1 MPTSPST
8 FARAIRLDNMEATFR
23 RITPEDIEQHLQ
35 PVLEEMISESL
46 ANRQVG
52 HCMRV
57 GSLSASLMPRLAAS
71 LASRFDGSAMVHI
84 LGTQGQASASPL
96 FITSSKL
103 IELRNPLPDGNQRLP
118 LLVFVPDD
126 LRTSAEDSFSGATFE
141 QVELTESYELLKQ
154 RLLAGFPNGLRAQ
167 AEACIRFLNERAWLA
182 ANMTGVL
189 RFLLSLKINGYDEE
203 VLGAAICELG
213 LIPDFKLLED
223 PAIVQ
228 NRLSKNHESAKNLI
242 FSTKSVVGRVLELEI
257 ATDSV
262 QGALIDYL
270 SSNNL
275 EDPVA
280 WTSRLAAEPELYRLS
295 FDKWGT
301 GSSEDFAY
309 NISLEIVSLD
319 LPEVKADESDPK
331 LRELI
336 GQRVLVVGA
345 NGPQGFKLKFRC
357 SPAPSTIPDLDHFK
371 IQIVSR
377 ENGPTGAVKK
387 KTSWDG
393 PRQDASQSFTKVRA
407 LDWEE
412 GWHFVRVLPY
422 NADGDI
428 LPIVNAAGEAIP
440 VIGDNDASD
449 APHESDLFYVICD
462 AEIEVE
468 LPQRAVPRFS
478 SLQHAII
485 AKLYGN
491 LVDDAEAE
499 ESVPVRV
506 NWHAAETGSD
516 LLELV
521 EFKFPGEGAVNI
533 PLSRPLRQLEQAI
546 LTNPA
551 ATCRWSISLNHID
564 KTSISQGET
573 MIGESEACDSF
584 LIARS
589 ELFGLIQ
596 GEDGR
601 GVVEL
606 ARTSAIE
613 DDVLNYAAAYSELVG
628 HALRRVETAGS
639 DQQKPAL
646 EVLSAVLSVDSVAV
660 CLTDFKGGRRT
671 GYLVA
676 PTHPLRLLWLAC
688 WSKLATAWADQLR
701 SGNRTQAPS
710 VRQALFESLAMINFP
725 ASLVGSAA
733 RILQPVDNIHPFW
746 TVYAGA
752 DESDPRGLVAELCT
766 ALSLPEAPVGGFSLN
781 GEFLANRI
789 RRYVIQHPYIQTLSL
804 NCFNAGRGK
813 ILADA
818 LLALQKN
825 ADTKNLRYDIRIFAA
840 NPEAP
845 GVGEDLAELIS
856 PSSNL
861 TAAEADVFATP
872 TGDHLSPKLTFA
884 LRRISEF
891 QDLPP
896 EFSAHITLLF
906 DVFPTQSIG
915 AKPPEESEDAA
926 PIHGLLQDF
935 SIIYEED
942 GDRVAWHK
950 CPRHGDAVPIP
961 NAPEHSTLLSALAA
975 KLSNATA
982 TIATGQAGITQRP
995 VSTLVLGPKQ
1005 KALLHQVHEVSDW
1018 VFTIDKSMGVE
1029 FFDHRPSI
1037 DRPEYLIDHSPNF
1050 SASGGRR
1057 VVITSRSQTE
1067 IRVLFERVL
1076 SDHGLQ
1082 AFASRSG
1089 GLLAEL
1095 RLLSGRLALKLVSAS
1110 TQRAEALGLALG
1122 KLFLE
1127 YQSAFQCQAVVPLD
1141 SHVDILRPD
1150 PNGPTDLSEEVS
1162 LRRTDLALFDFDAS
1176 SMTLV
1181 CRLVEVKCYK
1191 DAGGSL
1197 ESLGSLKAN
1206 IAGQLEGS
1214 EQAIRKRFNQELSPD
1229 SARPDKVIRTQE
1241 LCNLL
1246 EFYVERASRLGL
1258 LTAEAYQEAKY
1269 FLRSMERGYEL
1280 RFTKSA
1286 LVFDF
1291 EKPGFEE
1298 SIQENGIEYHRIGRN
1313 LIEQLIGAIPAA
1325 NWTAETVP
1333 FANESAATV
1342 EATGEDA
1349 SQTLSELRSRAF
1361 PLVQRAAFL
1370 PPQRDR
1376 TVSWDKLTRQRTP
1389 RNLDGSCDSTQ
1400 PIPDEETV
1408 KRTRQDPDPA
1418 DSAIPKP
1425 EPPVAQPQNENKTQ
1439 TETLAPALEN
1449 TVPPATSG
1457 MHLEPDDSVTKEP
1470 DVLLGASSASPQ
1482 FGHLARLHGRS
1493 IALDLNQTQTISLF
1507 GVQGGGKSYTLGTI
1521 IEMAT
1526 MPIPGVNQLPKPL
1539 ATVVFHYSQTQDYKP
1554 EFTSMNQANDDEKSL
1569 NTLMD
1574 DYAASGRP
1582 LSDLVLLAPEGKI
1595 DARRAE
1601 YPGIEVLPL
1610 KFASSELQAGHWR
1623 FLMGAVGNQATY
1635 IRRLNQLMRSMRDN
1649 LTLQGLRD
1657 AVANAGFTDSLRDLA
1672 MMRLDLAAT
1681 YIDDT
1686 CRISEVIRPGRLVIV
1701 DLRDEFIEKDEALGL
1716 FVVLLQ
1722 IFSDATHDGQFF
1734 NKLVVFDEAHKY
1746 IGSQDLVDGLVSVV
1760 REMRHKGTSVLVAS
1774 QDPPS
1779 VPVSLIELSTQ
1790 IIMHRFNSPAWLKH
1804 IQKANAALSGI
1815 QSEQLSRLQPGE
1827 AFVWSAKA
1835 TDRAFS
1841 TEAVKV
1847 KCRPRITKHGGD
1859 TKTAVG

>member
-1 MPTSPST
+1 MEST
-8 FARAIRLDNMEATFR
+8 FRK
-23 RITPEDIEQHLQ
+23 ITQDDIERHLQ
-35 PVLEEMISESL
+35 PVLEEMISENL
-46 ANRQVG
+46 ASRQLG
-52 HCMRV
+52 HCMKV
-57 GSLSASLMPRLAAS
+57 GSLSESLMFELATVI
-71 LASRFDGSAMVHI
+71 ASRFDGSAMVHI
-84 LGTQGQASASPL
+84 LGTQEQAAASSL

-103 IELRNPLPDGNQRLP
+103 IELRNPLPDGTQRQP

-141 QVELTESYELLKQ
+141 QLELVESYELLRQ
-154 RLLAGFPNGLRAQ
+154 RLLAGIPTGLRTQ
-167 AEACIRFLNERAWLA
+167 AEACIRFLEERAWPE
-182 ANMTGVL
+182 ANVPGAL

-203 VLGAAICELG
+203 VVGAAICELG
-213 LIPDFKLLED
+213 LVPDFRLLED

-228 NRLSKNHESAKNLI
+228 NRLSKNHESAKNLL
-242 FSTKSVVGRVLELEI
+242 FSSKSVVGRVLDLKI
-257 ATDSV
+257 VTDSV
-262 QGALIDYL
+262 QAGLIDYL
-270 SSNNL
+270 SFNNL

-280 WTSRLAAEPELYRLS
+280 WTSRLAVEPELYGLS

-301 GSSEDFAY
+301 GSNDDFAY
-309 NISLEIVSLD
+309 NISIEVISLD
-319 LPEVKADESDPK
+319 VPEVKSDESDSK

-336 GQRVLVVGA
+336 GQRVLVIDP
-345 NGPQGFKLKFRC
+345 NGPQRFGLKFRC
-357 SPAPSTIPDLDHFK
+357 TPAPSTIPELDHFK

-387 KTSWDG
+387 KKSWDG
-393 PRQDASQSFTKVRA
+393 SRQDATQSFTKIRT

-422 NADGDI
+422 NAEGDI
-428 LPIVNAAGEAIP
+428 LPIVNAAGDAIP
-440 VIGDNDASD
+440 VIGDNDDVD
-449 APHESDLFYVICD
+449 AAHESDLFYVICD
-462 AEIEVE
+462 AEVEVE
-468 LPQRAVPRFS
+468 LPQRAVPRFP

-485 AKLYGN
+485 AKLYAN
-491 LVDDAEAE
+491 LTKDAGAQ
-499 ESVPVRV
+499 ESAPVRV
-506 NWHAAETGSD
+506 NWHAAETGTD

-521 EFKFPGEGAVNI
+521 EFKFPGEGLVNI
-533 PLSRPLRQLEQAI
+533 PLSRPLRQLQQAM
-546 LTNPA
+546 LA
-551 ATCRWSISLNHID
+551 APETTSRWSLSLIHTD
-564 KTSISQGET
+564 KASISHGEAMT
-573 MIGESEACDSF
+573 GDSEACDSF
-584 LIARS
+584 LMARK
-589 ELFGLIQ
+589 ELFTLIQ
-596 GEDGR
+596 GEDKR

-606 ARTSAIE
+606 VGMSSIEEAAI
-613 DDVLNYAAAYSELVG
+613 NHAAAYSNLVA
-628 HALRRVETAGS
+628 HAMRRVETAGP
-639 DQQKPAL
+639 DQSKSAL
-646 EVLSAVLSVDSVAV
+646 EALSDVLSVDSLTVS
-660 CLTDFKGGRRT
+660 LTDYKGGRRA

-676 PTHPLRLLWLAC
+676 PTHPLRLLWLTC
-688 WSKLATAWADQLR
+688 WSRLASAWADQLQT
-701 SGNRTQAPS
+701 GNSNQAPS

-725 ASLVGSAA
+725 ASLVGPAR
-733 RILQPVDNIHPFW
+733 RILQPIDNIHPLW
-746 TVYAGA
+746 TAYAGA
-752 DESDPRGLVAELCT
+752 DETDPRGLIAELCT

-781 GEFLANRI
+781 GDFLANRI

-825 ADTKNLRYDIRIFAA
+825 ADTKNLRYDIRVFASNA
-840 NPEAP
+840 EAP
-845 GVGEDLAELIS
+845 GVGDDLAELIS
-856 PSSNL
+856 PSSSL
-861 TAAEADVFATP
+861 SAAEADVFATP

-891 QDLPP
+891 QDQPS
-896 EFSAHITLLF
+896 EFTAHITLLF
-906 DVFPTQSIG
+906 DVFPTQTVG
-915 AKPPEESEDAA
+915 ARPPEESEAFS

-935 SIIYEED
+935 SIHYEEEN
-942 GDRVAWHK
+942 DRVAWHK

-961 NAPEHSTLLSALAA
+961 NAPELSMLLSTLAA
-975 KLSNATA
+975 KLSTAAATM
-982 TIATGQAGITQRP
+982 ATGQAGITQRP

-1005 KALLHQVHEVSDW
+1005 KALLHQVHEASDW
-1018 VFTIDKSMGVE
+1018 VFTIDKSMGIE

-1067 IRVLFERVL
+1067 IRVMFERVL
-1076 SDHGLQ
+1076 ADHGLQ
-1082 AFASRSG
+1082 AFSSRSA

-1110 TQRAEALGLALG
+1110 THRAEALGLALG

-1150 PNGPTDLSEEVS
+1150 PNGPIDLAEEVS

-1176 SMTLV
+1176 CMTLI
-1181 CRLVEVKCYK
+1181 CRLVEVKCYN

-1197 ESLGSLKAN
+1197 ESLASLKSS
-1206 IAGQLEGS
+1206 IADQLDGS
-1214 EQAIRKRFNQELSPD
+1214 EQAIRKRFNQELSPEC
-1229 SARPDKVIRTQE
+1229 ARPDRVIRTQE

-1246 EFYVERASRLGL
+1246 EFYVERARRLGL
-1258 LTAEAYQEAKY
+1258 LTVEAFMEAKY
-1269 FLRSMERGYEL
+1269 FLRSMDRGYEL

-1286 LVFDF
+1286 LIFDF

-1313 LIEQLIGAIPAA
+1313 LIEQLIGALPTASWA
-1325 NWTAETVP
+1325 AETVP
-1333 FANESAATV
+1333 FAAEKHVTM
-1342 EATGEDA
+1342 EASKEEG
-1349 SQTLSELRSRAF
+1349 SQTLSELRSHDF
-1361 PLVQRAAFL
+1361 PQLQRAAFL
-1370 PPQRDR
+1370 PPQRNR
-1376 TVSWDKLTRQRTP
+1376 TVSWGNATGQRTSVDLEECRP
-1389 RNLDGSCDSTQ
+1389 SAPSPLDEEAINPTQ
-1400 PIPDEETV
+1400 PD
-1408 KRTRQDPDPA
+1408 
-1418 DSAIPKP
+1418 P
-1425 EPPVAQPQNENKTQ
+1425 EPGDGELTAPPDLINSQEPKDELQARV
-1439 TETLAPALEN
+1439 TLPTTADVLPIA
-1449 TVPPATSG
+1449 VSG
-1457 MHLEPDDSVTKEP
+1457 MITKPVHSTTKEP

-1482 FGHLARLHGRS
+1482 FGHLARLHGRT

-1554 EFTSMNQANDDEKSL
+1554 EFTSMIQPNDDVTSL
-1569 NTLMD
+1569 RTLID
-1574 DYAASGRP
+1574 DYAASGKP
-1582 LSDLVLLAPEGKI
+1582 LSDVVLLAPEGKI
-1595 DARRAE
+1595 DARRGE
-1601 YPGIEVLPL
+1601 YPDIEVLPL

-1635 IRRLNQLMRSMRDN
+1635 IRRLNQLMRSMRDG
-1649 LTLQGLRD
+1649 LTLQGLRT
-1657 AVANAGFTDSLRDLA
+1657 AVDNAGFSDNLRDLA

-1686 CRISEVIRPGRLVIV
+1686 CRVSEVIRPGRLVIV

-1722 IFSDATHDGQFF
+1722 IFSDATCDGQFF

-1746 IGSQDLVDGLVSVV
+1746 IDSPDLVDGLVSVV

-1790 IIMHRFNSPAWLKH
+1790 IILHRFNSPAWLKH

-1815 QSEQLSRLQPGE
+1815 QSEQLARLQPGE

-1835 TDRAFS
+1835 SDRAFS
-1841 TEAVKV
+1841 MEAVKV
-1847 KCRPRITKHGGD
+1847 RCRPRITKHGGD
-1859 TKTAVG
+1859 TKTAV

>member
-1 MPTSPST
+1 
-8 FARAIRLDNMEATFR
+8 MEATFR
-23 RITPEDIEQHLQ
+23 RVTQEDLEQHLQ
-35 PVLEEMISESL
+35 PVLEEMIAENLSS
-46 ANRQVG
+46 RQLG

-57 GSLSASLMPRLAAS
+57 GSLSGSIMTS
-71 LASRFDGSAMVHI
+71 LASSLASKFDGSAMVHI
-84 LGTQGQASASPL
+84 LGTQEQAATSPL

-103 IELRNPLPDGNQRLP
+103 IELRNPLPDGSQRLP

-141 QVELTESYELLKQ
+141 QIELSESYQLLKEQ
-154 RLLAGFPNGLRAQ
+154 LLAGIPNGLRAQ
-167 AEACIRFLNERAWLA
+167 AEGCIRFLNERDWSLA
-182 ANMTGVL
+182 DVTGAL
-189 RFLLSLKINGYDEE
+189 RFLLSLKINGYDGE

-213 LIPDFKLLED
+213 LVPDFKLLED

-228 NRLSKNHESAKNLI
+228 NRLSKNLESAKNLL
-242 FSTKSVVGRVLELEI
+242 FSPKTVIGRVLELKI
-257 ATDSV
+257 ADETV
-262 QGALIDYL
+262 QGAVINYL
-270 SSNNL
+270 SSSNL

-280 WTSRLAAEPELYRLS
+280 WASRLACQPELYGLS

-301 GSSEDFAY
+301 GNSADFDY
-309 NISLEIVSLD
+309 NISIEVVSLD
-319 LPEVKADESDPK
+319 LPEVKNDESEPK
-331 LRELI
+331 LRELV
-336 GQRVLVVGA
+336 GQRVLVIGS
-345 NGPQGFKLKFRC
+345 NGPQKFGLKFRC
-357 SPAPSTIPDLDHFK
+357 SPSPSAIPDLDHFK

-377 ENGPTGAVKK
+377 ENGPTGVVKK
-387 KTSWDG
+387 KKSWDG
-393 PRQDASQSFTKVRA
+393 PRFEATQSFTKIRTI
-407 LDWEE
+407 DWEE

-422 NADGDI
+422 NADGEI
-428 LPIVNAAGEAIP
+428 LPIVNSAGEAIP
-440 VIGDNDASD
+440 VIGDSDNGD
-449 APHESDLFYVICD
+449 APHESDLFYVISD
-462 AEIEVE
+462 ADVEVE
-468 LPQRAVPRFS
+468 LPQRAVPRFP

-485 AKLYGN
+485 SKLYSNVANGS
-491 LVDDAEAE
+491 DAG
-499 ESVPVRV
+499 ESPPARV
-506 NWHAAETGSD
+506 NWQAAETGSD
-516 LLELV
+516 LQELV
-521 EFKFPGEGAVNI
+521 EFKFPGEGSVNI

-546 LTNPA
+546 LASPGSI
-551 ATCRWSISLNHID
+551 CRWNLSLDHSD
-564 KTSISQGET
+564 KTSISQGGI
-573 MIGESEACDSF
+573 MIGGYEASDSF
-584 LIARS
+584 LAARQ
-589 ELFGLIQ
+589 ELFKLIQ
-596 GEDGR
+596 GEDRR

-606 ARTSAIE
+606 ANMSAIE
-613 DDVLNYAAAYSELVG
+613 EAALNHAASYSELIG
-628 HALRRVETAGS
+628 HALRRVETAGP
-639 DQQKPAL
+639 DQLKSAL
-646 EVLSAVLSVDSVAV
+646 EDLNSVLSVDSVTV

-671 GYLVA
+671 GYLVT
-676 PTHPLRLLWLAC
+676 PTHPLRLMWLVS
-688 WSKLATAWADQLR
+688 WSRLANAWADQLKT
-701 SGNRTQAPS
+701 GNSSLAPS
-710 VRQALFESLAMINFP
+710 VRQALFESLAMVNFP
-725 ASLVGSAA
+725 TSLVGSAA
-733 RILQPVDNIHPFW
+733 RILQPVDNIHPLW
-746 TVYAGA
+746 TLYASA
-752 DESDPRGLVAELCT
+752 DETDPRGLVAELCT

-781 GEFLANRI
+781 GDFLANRI

-804 NCFNAGRGK
+804 NCFNTGRGK
-813 ILADA
+813 IVADA

-825 ADTKNLRYDIRIFAA
+825 PDTKNLRYDIRVFAA

-845 GVGEDLAELIS
+845 GIGEDLAELIS
-856 PSSNL
+856 PTSTL

-884 LRRISEF
+884 VRRISEF
-891 QDLPP
+891 QDQPS
-896 EFSAHITLLF
+896 EFTAHITLLF
-906 DVFPTQSIG
+906 DVFPTQSVG
-915 AKPPEESEDAA
+915 AKAPDESEDAA

-935 SIIYEED
+935 SILYEED
-942 GDRVAWHK
+942 GEQVAWHK
-950 CPRHGDAVPIP
+950 CPRHGGAVPIP
-961 NAPEHSTLLSALAA
+961 GAQEQSDLLSSLAA
-975 KLSNATA
+975 KLSNAAA
-982 TIATGQAGITQRP
+982 TIATGQAGINQRP
-995 VSTLVLGPKQ
+995 VTTLVLGPKQ

-1067 IRVLFERVL
+1067 IRALFERVL
-1076 SDHGLQ
+1076 ADHGLEN
-1082 AFASRSG
+1082 FLSRSA

-1110 TQRAEALGLALG
+1110 THRAEALGLALG

-1150 PNGPTDLSEEVS
+1150 PNGPVDLSEEVS

-1176 SMTLV
+1176 SMSLI

-1197 ESLGSLKAN
+1197 ESLASLKSS
-1206 IAGQLEGS
+1206 IAEQLGSS

-1229 SARPDKVIRTQE
+1229 SARPDNVIRTQE
-1241 LCNLL
+1241 LSNLL
-1246 EFYVERASRLGL
+1246 EFYVERAGRLGF
-1258 LTAEAYQEAKY
+1258 LTTEAYQEAKY
-1269 FLRSMERGYEL
+1269 FLRSMERGYQL
-1280 RFTKSA
+1280 GFTKSA
-1286 LVFDF
+1286 LIFDF
-1291 EKPGFEE
+1291 EKSGFEE

-1313 LIEQLIGAIPAA
+1313 LIEQLIGALPSA
-1325 NWTAETVP
+1325 NWTAETIP
-1333 FANESAATV
+1333 FGSEKTVASDATQ
-1342 EATGEDA
+1342 EDA

-1361 PLVQRAAFL
+1361 PLVQKAAFL
-1370 PPQRDR
+1370 PVPRDR
-1376 TVSWDKLTRQRTP
+1376 TVSWDKPHQRATSELDEFRHSIQP
-1389 RNLDGSCDSTQ
+1389 RS
-1400 PIPDEETV
+1400 DEELV
-1408 KRTRQDPDPA
+1408 KPPQQKYDPPE
-1418 DSAIPKP
+1418 SEIPLP
-1425 EPPVAQPQNENKTQ
+1425 EPPVVEPEPENKSQ
-1439 TETLAPALEN
+1439 TDAPSPSLEN
-1449 TVPPATSG
+1449 SEPPAISG
-1457 MHLEPDDSVTKEP
+1457 MHPEPDNSVTKEP

-1482 FGHLARLHGRS
+1482 FGHLARLHGRT

-1526 MPIPGVNQLPKPL
+1526 MAIPGVNQLPKPL

-1569 NTLMD
+1569 KTLMD

-1595 DARRAE
+1595 DARKAE
-1601 YPGIEVLPL
+1601 YPDIEVLPL

-1635 IRRLNQLMRSMRDN
+1635 IRRLNQLMRSMRDS
-1649 LTLQGLRD
+1649 LTLDGLRS
-1657 AVANAGFTDSLRDLA
+1657 AVDNAGFTDSLRDLA

-1686 CRISEVIRPGRLVIV
+1686 CRISEVIRPGRLVVV

-1722 IFSDATHDGQFF
+1722 IFSDATYDGQFF

-1746 IGSQDLVDGLVSVV
+1746 IDSPDLVDGLVSVV
-1760 REMRHKGTSVLVAS
+1760 REMRHKGTSILVAS

-1804 IQKANAALSGI
+1804 IQKANAALSGV

-1847 KCRPRITKHGGD
+1847 RCRPRITKHGGD